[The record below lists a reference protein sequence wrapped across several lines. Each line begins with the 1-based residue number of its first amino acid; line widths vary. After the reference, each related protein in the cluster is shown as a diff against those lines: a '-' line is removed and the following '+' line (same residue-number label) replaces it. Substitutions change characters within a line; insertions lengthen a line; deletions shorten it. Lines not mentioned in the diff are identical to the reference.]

1 MRKTES
7 VESVVR
13 EGFLG
18 LANCIQHLGDV
29 LVAHRSSFKG
39 YQARFDFDIVDQTG
53 LSLYAVLV
61 TNGNISFLQEISK
74 FAVVVESAALRVEQ
88 LL

>member
-7 VESVVR
+7 VERVVR
-13 EGFLG
+13 EGFLS

-61 TNGNISFLQEISK
+61 TNGNVSFLQEISK

>member
-1 MRKTES
+1 VRKTES
-7 VESVVR
+7 VERVVR
-13 EGFLG
+13 EGFLS
-18 LANCIQHLGDV
+18 LANCIQNLGDV

-39 YQARFDFDIVDQTG
+39 YEARFHFDIVDQSC
-53 LSLYAVLV
+53 LSLYAVLL
-61 TNGNISFLQEISK
+61 TNGNVSFLQEISK

>member
-7 VESVVR
+7 VERVVR
-13 EGFLG
+13 EGFLS
-18 LANCIQHLGDV
+18 LANCIQDLGDV
-29 LVAHRSSFKG
+29 LVAHRSPFKG
-39 YQARFDFDIVDQTG
+39 YQARFDFDIVYQSC

-61 TNGNISFLQEISK
+61 TNGNVSFLQEISK
-74 FAVVVESAALRVEQ
+74 LAVVIESAALRVEQ